1 MHWSII
7 YLGWVDAEDEFFSF
21 SVTCKQE
28 SLLSGVF
35 RQTNPSVPAKN
46 IFYWK
51 ITLAVILIQLPPD
64 RTCGPPCRTWILDG
78 DFPGWPISDLATRK
92 GTVWVVLTWSPPHQA
107 EMRILPRKSYE
118 GPEIRSKVCTV
129 LKNVWALALCLV
141 SPSSKTA
148 TFYKQGQV
156 ASGAEEKTL
165 ITFIQ

>member
-129 LKNVWALALCLV
+129 LKMSGLLLCASSPLV
-141 SPSSKTA
+141 LRQQLFTNKVKWPVVQKRRH
-148 TFYKQGQV
+148 
-156 ASGAEEKTL
+156 
-165 ITFIQ
+165 